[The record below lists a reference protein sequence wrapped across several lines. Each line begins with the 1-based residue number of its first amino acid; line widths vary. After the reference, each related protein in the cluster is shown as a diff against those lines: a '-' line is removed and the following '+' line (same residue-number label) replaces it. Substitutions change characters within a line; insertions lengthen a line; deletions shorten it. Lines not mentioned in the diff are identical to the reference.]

1 MQLNPDPGFNTKRRE
16 CMGLEQQIKETIRDV
31 QDFPKRGILFKDI
44 TPIFSYPELCTEIVK
59 GFTSRLHHVQPDAI
73 ACIESRGFF
82 FGMLL
87 AQEFKIPFIPIR
99 KKGKLPY
106 KTLSFDYELEYG
118 METMEMHVDAVQ
130 KGQNILIHDD
140 VLATGGTALAA
151 SHLITSAGGNV
162 AGFAFLLSL
171 GFLDGAK
178 KLQPIT
184 PHIVS
189 LAEY

>member
-1 MQLNPDPGFNTKRRE
+1 MLLSDK
-16 CMGLEQQIKETIRDV
+16 IKSNIRDV

-44 TPIFSYPELCTEIVK
+44 MPIFGNPALCNEILEGFVTKIGTVK
-59 GFTSRLHHVQPDAI
+59 VDAV

-87 AQEFKIPFIPIR
+87 AQRLNVPFVPIR

-106 KTLSFDYELEYG
+106 TTLSVNYELEYG
-118 METMEMHVDAVQ
+118 TETMEMHIDAI
-130 KGQNILIHDD
+130 KSGQNVLIHDD

-151 SHLITSAGGNV
+151 SKLIMRAGGNV

-171 GFLDGAK
+171 SFLDGAE
-178 KLQPIT
+178 KLQ
-184 PHIVS
+184 IVS
-189 LAEY
+189 PNITCLAEY

>member
-1 MQLNPDPGFNTKRRE
+1 MT
-16 CMGLEQQIKETIRDV
+16 LEERIKASIRDV

-44 TPIFSYPELCTEIVK
+44 TPIFSHPDLCNEIVD
-59 GFTSRLHHVQPDAI
+59 GFKSNLGNIKLDAI

-87 AQEFKIPFIPIR
+87 AQEFHVPFIPIR

-118 METMEMHVDAVQ
+118 TETMEIHVDAI
-130 KGQNILIHDD
+130 KPGQNVLIHDD

-151 SHLITSAGGNV
+151 SKLIMSAGGNV
-162 AGFAFLLSL
+162 AGYAFLLSL
-171 GFLDGAK
+171 GFLGGAD
-178 KLQPIT
+178 KLEVVSPR
-184 PHIVS
+184 IVS
-189 LAEY
+189 LVEY

>member
-1 MQLNPDPGFNTKRRE
+1 MLSEK
-16 CMGLEQQIKETIRDV
+16 IKENIRDI

-44 TPIFSYPELCTEIVK
+44 TPIFELPDLCTEILE
-59 GFTSRLHHVQPDAI
+59 GFIEALSNSKIDAV

-87 AQEFKIPFIPIR
+87 AQKLRVPFIPIR

-106 KTLSFDYELEYG
+106 KTLSLDYELEYG
-118 METMEMHVDAVQ
+118 TETMEMHVDAI
-130 KGQNILIHDD
+130 KPGQNVLIHDD

-151 SHLITSAGGNV
+151 SQLIMKAGGNI
-162 AGFAFLLSL
+162 AGYAFLLSV
-171 GFLDGAK
+171 GFLEGDK
-178 KLQPIT
+178 KLQFISQNIIT
-184 PHIVS
+184 

>member
-1 MQLNPDPGFNTKRRE
+1 MTLAEK
-16 CMGLEQQIKETIRDV
+16 IKTEIRDV

-44 TPIFSYPELCTEIVK
+44 TPIFSNPELCNEIVESFIAQLK
-59 GFTSRLHHVQPDAI
+59 HVKVDAV

-87 AQEFKIPFIPIR
+87 AQKLKVPFVPIR

-118 METMEMHVDAVQ
+118 TETMEIHVDAI
-130 KGQNILIHDD
+130 KPGQNVLIHDD

-151 SHLITSAGGNV
+151 SQLIMQGGGNV
-162 AGFAFLLSL
+162 AGYAFLLNL
-171 GFLDGAK
+171 GFLGGIEK
-178 KLQPIT
+178 VQLVSPN
-184 PHIVS
+184 IVS
-189 LAEY
+189 LVEY